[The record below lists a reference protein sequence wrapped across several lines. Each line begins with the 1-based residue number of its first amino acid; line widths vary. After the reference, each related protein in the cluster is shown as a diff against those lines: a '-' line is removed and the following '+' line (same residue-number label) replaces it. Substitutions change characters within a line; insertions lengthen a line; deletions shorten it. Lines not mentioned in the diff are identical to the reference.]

1 MADPKLKT
9 IAPAGAPRRVLLNS
23 GVVPTRRVTLKG
35 ADGRA
40 IGPKSP
46 AATPVAPTAETPQPA
61 IDEEALLAQQE
72 YERQVEEYNR
82 QMEEYNRQMAEY
94 EAQVEAEKAAA
105 AAAEA
110 AAQAA
115 AEAAAA
121 EAAAQA
127 AAEAAAAEAA
137 AQAAAEAENT
147 PEIVTAPAPVAA
159 PQPVAGPRLAVKK
172 PAGAPTAGP
181 KLAIA
186 KPAGAPTAGPK
197 LSVAKPAGAP
207 AAGQK
212 LAVAKPTAPPPAT
225 APAAKPAVGPKLGV
239 AKPAG
244 ARPAVGTALPA
255 NVPPPPAPVEDGAEE
270 YTEEAP
276 EMTAEQVAYYEKL
289 QAAAS
294 KKPFHK
300 RPIFFIACGILLV
313 MAIGGYFMVKSS
325 EDTNAAIK
333 AKREAAKVVLYR
345 AIEIN
350 QKEIFTLEDAKN
362 KGVTIVCSPE
372 DADLLLHIILH
383 HDEKDESGN
392 LCWGPDTVGTALQG
406 CVLLGIASEQ
416 DSSICDK
423 VFTTLTD
430 HATKM
435 EPRLLDELM
444 NRLTKTDIKNLNSKL
459 NALGD
464 KLTPKDNA
472 DVLAVIW
479 KYKAR
484 VASMDDN
491 DRIIKLIQTNNI
503 DRDLLDAVSAYTFEL
518 IKTSDSKEE
527 NAALGKQIWEAIK
540 GDEGQLGTQSFMR
553 MLAYTCQPDALEYYK
568 GKMENKDNWKK
579 YSPFFAA
586 WHGDDIASYLNELRK
601 SCDPDEE
608 KKADIIDNTIMRV
621 LTQDRERSVPEAE
634 NLLALAYDDIF
645 ADTTALQSL
654 INKEENR
661 TPEEEAEY
669 QRLLKVVALQ
679 ARVVKNLADHCKEN
693 YDWVEAILGKIEK
706 VCEEANSQ
714 QHKKVLT
721 AIRNARKTISDS
733 EANKNNKRV
742 KKEKRKKK

>member
-46 AATPVAPTAETPQPA
+46 AAPPAVPAAETPQPA
-61 IDEEALLAQQE
+61 VDEEALLAQQE
-72 YERQVEEYNR
+72 YERQMEEYNR

-181 KLAIA
+181 KLSIA
-186 KPAGAPTAGPK
+186 KPAGAKPAAGPK
-197 LSVAKPAGAP
+197 LA
-207 AAGQK
+207 
-212 LAVAKPTAPPPAT
+212 TA

-255 NVPPPPAPVEDGAEE
+255 NVPPPPAPVEAGAEE

-289 QAAAS
+289 QAAAA

-300 RPIFFIACGILLV
+300 RPIFIIGCSVLVILLI
-313 MAIGGYFMVKSS
+313 ASLIIRCSS
-325 EDTNAAIK
+325 ENKVAEIN
-333 AKREAAKVVLYR
+333 AKREAAKAVLNR
-345 AIEIN
+345 AQEIN

-372 DADLLLHIILH
+372 DADLLLHIIVN
-383 HDEKDESGN
+383 HDERDDNGN
-392 LCWGPDTVGTALQG
+392 LCWGPNTVGTALNA

-423 VFTTLTD
+423 VFSTLAE
-430 HATKM
+430 HATKIHPDLLR
-435 EPRLLDELM
+435 ELLD
-444 NRLTKTDIKNLNSKL
+444 RLTKTDIKNLNRKL
-459 NALGD
+459 NAIND
-464 KLTPKDNA
+464 KLSPKDNA

-479 KYKAR
+479 EFKAR
-484 VASMDDN
+484 LATMDDK
-491 DRIIKLIQTNNI
+491 DRIMSLIKTKGLNDELVN
-503 DRDLLDAVSAYTFEL
+503 AVSAYTFEL
-518 IKTSDSKEE
+518 IKSTDNKEKK
-527 NAALGKQIWEAIK
+527 AALGKLIWQTIK
-540 GDEGQLGTQSFMR
+540 DDESSLNKQAYMR
-553 MLAYTCQPDALEYYK
+553 MLAYTCQPDALEFYK

-579 YSPFFAA
+579 YSPFFGA
-586 WHGDDIASYLNELRK
+586 WHGDDIVSYLNELRK
-601 SCDPDEE
+601 SCGPDEE
-608 KKADIIDNTIMRV
+608 KKADIIDTTIMRV
-621 LTQDRERSVPEAE
+621 LTQDRERSVDEAK
-634 NLLALAYDDIF
+634 NLLALAYDDFF

-654 INKEENR
+654 INKDESR
-661 TPEEEAEY
+661 SPEEEEEY
-669 QRLLKVVALQ
+669 QRLMKAVALQ
-679 ARVVKNLADHCKEN
+679 TRVVKNLANHCKEN
-693 YDWVEAILGKIEK
+693 YDWVEVILGQIEDECDK
-706 VCEEANSQ
+706 ANSQ
-714 QHKKVLT
+714 QHRKLLT
-721 AIRNARKTISDS
+721 TIRNARKAISES
-733 EANKNNKRV
+733 EATKNSKRI
-742 KKEKRKKK
+742 KKEKREKK